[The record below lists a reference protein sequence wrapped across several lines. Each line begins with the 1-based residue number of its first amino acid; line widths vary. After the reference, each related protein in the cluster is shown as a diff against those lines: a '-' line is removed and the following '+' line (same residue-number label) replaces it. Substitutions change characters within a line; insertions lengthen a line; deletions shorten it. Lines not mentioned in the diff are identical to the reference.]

1 MREIILPEIISYRLP
16 EGTKKRL
23 LAAREPFE
31 SIAST
36 GRRAMLEWLEQMEKK
51 TCETKK
57 RQKPK
62 SKPKA

>member
-36 GRRAMLEWLEQMEKK
+36 GRRAMLEWLDER
-51 TCETKK
+51 ET
-57 RQKPK
+57 QKPRRSTK
-62 SKPKA
+62 GTKT